1 LLAANSEIRGTR
13 TVLVP
18 WVKRRAL
25 TRVSRLLRMALLALK
40 ISSRKTT
47 SASGSIFSMRRR

>member
-1 LLAANSEIRGTR
+1 MLAANREIRGTR

-25 TRVSRLLRMALLALK
+25 SSVSRLLRIALLALK
-40 ISSRKTT
+40 ISSRKATD
-47 SASGSIFSMRRR
+47 AEGK